1 MPRNRVLL
9 LLFAI
14 GSIAAFAL
22 AFLTLAPNRLV
33 SGAPIPLS
41 YAINGARWLALLPGA
56 ALLPAAFLRRR
67 RPTQVYVIACASLFL
82 AALLWLAGDAAARL
96 AAAGSQMAR
105 ISLGAGFW
113 LLFATAALALSDAVR
128 RAFRS
133 PLTRIA
139 VGFAAA
145 LPALAVI
152 ASGHL
157 DRLAIAR
164 EYAAAH
170 ELVGIAVV
178 RHIELVLG
186 ALAPTLAIG
195 LPLGV
200 LAARRPRLR
209 APLFSALNV
218 IQTIPS
224 IAMFGLLMAPLA
236 AIAEFAPALPRLG
249 ISGIGVAPAIIALFL
264 YALLPIVRNAA
275 AGLAS
280 VPHAVLEA
288 ARGMGMTRRQ
298 ILWRAELPLA
308 LPVILSGVR
317 ITLVQ
322 LIGLAVLAALV
333 GAGGL
338 GAIMFQGLFADALD
352 QVLLGVIPIVLMAML
367 ADAAMSALVALVQQQ
382 RQ

>member
-1 MPRNRVLL
+1 MLRNRVLL

-22 AFLTLAPNRLV
+22 AFLTRAPNRLV

-41 YAINGARWLALLPGA
+41 SAIHGAHWLALLPGA
-56 ALLPAAFLRRR
+56 ALLPAAFFRQR
-67 RPTQVYVIACASLFL
+67 RPAQAYVIACATLFL
-82 AALLWLAGDAAARL
+82 AGLLWLAGDAAARL
-96 AAAGSQMAR
+96 AAAGPQTAR

-113 LLFATAALALSDAVR
+113 VLLGATALALSDAVR

-145 LPALAVI
+145 LPGLALI
-152 ASGHL
+152 ASGKL
-157 DRLAIAR
+157 DQLAILR

-170 ELVGIAVV
+170 DMIAGAVL

-195 LPLGV
+195 LPLGL
-200 LAARRPRLR
+200 LAARRQRLR
-209 APLFSALNV
+209 APLFSVLNV

-224 IAMFGLLMAPLA
+224 IAMFGLLMVPLTA
-236 AIAEFAPALPRLG
+236 VAQLAPALARIG
-249 ISGIGVAPAIIALFL
+249 ISGIGLAPAIIALIL
-264 YALLPIVRNAA
+264 YALLPIARNTE

-280 VPHAVLEA
+280 VPDAVLEA
-288 ARGMGMTRRQ
+288 ARGMGMTPPQ

-352 QVLLGVIPIVLMAML
+352 QVLLGIIPIVLLAMV
-367 ADAAMSALVALVQQQ
+367 ADAAMSALIAFVQQ
-382 RQ
+382 RRR

>member
-22 AFLTLAPNRLV
+22 AFLTRAPNRLV

-41 YAINGARWLALLPGA
+41 SAVHGAQWLALLPGA
-56 ALLPAAFLRRR
+56 ALLPAAFFRQR
-67 RPTQVYVIACASLFL
+67 RPTQAYVITCAILFL
-82 AALLWLAGDAAARL
+82 TGLLWLAGDAAARL
-96 AAAGSQMAR
+96 AAAGPQTAR

-113 LLFATAALALSDAVR
+113 VLSGAATLALSDAVR

-145 LPALAVI
+145 LPSLALI
-152 ASGHL
+152 ASGKL
-157 DRLAIAR
+157 DQLAILR
-164 EYAAAH
+164 EYAGAHDMVAA
-170 ELVGIAVV
+170 AVL
-178 RHIELVLG
+178 RHVELVLG

-195 LPLGV
+195 LPLGL

-224 IAMFGLLMAPLA
+224 IAMFGLLMVPLTA
-236 AIAEFAPALPRLG
+236 VAQFSPALARIG
-249 ISGIGVAPAIIALFL
+249 ISGIGLAPAVIALIL
-264 YALLPIVRNAA
+264 YALLPIARNTD

-280 VPHAVLEA
+280 VPDAVLEA
-288 ARGMGMTRRQ
+288 ARGMGMTPRQ

-352 QVLLGVIPIVLMAML
+352 QVLLGVIPIVLLAMV
-367 ADAAMSALVALVQQQ
+367 ADAAMSALIAFVQQR